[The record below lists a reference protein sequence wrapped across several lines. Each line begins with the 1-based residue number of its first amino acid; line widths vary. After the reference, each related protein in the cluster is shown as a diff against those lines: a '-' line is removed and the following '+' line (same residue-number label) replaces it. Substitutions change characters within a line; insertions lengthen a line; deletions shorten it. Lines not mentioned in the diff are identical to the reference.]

1 MDTYDFVAI
10 GTGVGNSVLNTALN
24 LGLKCA
30 IVEEGK
36 FGGTC
41 LTRGCIP
48 SKILIYPADMIREAQ
63 HAKKIGL
70 NFSLKEYDWGLI
82 SNRMWSKI
90 DQSKYIEEGLSQV
103 PTLKVFKGRGEFVG
117 EYEMKV

>member
-1 MDTYDFVAI
+1 MEKYDLVAI
-10 GTGVGNSVLNTALN
+10 GTGVGTSVLSTALN

-30 IVEEGK
+30 IIEEGK

-48 SKILIYPADMIREAQ
+48 SKILVYPADMIREAQ

-70 NFSLKEYDWGLI
+70 EFS
-82 SNRMWSKI
+82 
-90 DQSKYIEEGLSQV
+90 
-103 PTLKVFKGRGEFVG
+103 
-117 EYEMKV
+117 